1 MESSGITDPIPGPSP
16 PIAPPSARPLKP
28 YWPIIRRLSMM
39 PSFEKYAKQW
49 IRPRIIQQIEEIEAA
64 LPAAADPAAPRDR
77 VAQGQAAF
85 IVARLAPTRPH

>member
-1 MESSGITDPIPGPSP
+1 MESSGITGNSRSP
-16 PIAPPSARPLKP
+16 ADCATFRQTFDLLANHSQIVDDAELK
-28 YWPIIRRLSMM
+28 
-39 PSFEKYAKQW
+39 KYAKQW

-85 IVARLAPTRPH
+85 IVAPVSPTRPH